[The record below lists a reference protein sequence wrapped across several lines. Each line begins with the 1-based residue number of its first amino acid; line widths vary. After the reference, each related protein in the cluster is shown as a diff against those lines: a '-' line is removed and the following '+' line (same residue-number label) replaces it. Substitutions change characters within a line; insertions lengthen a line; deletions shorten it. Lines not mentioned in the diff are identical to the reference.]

1 MSTTHVQ
8 YGLRPPQVAE
18 ALGSPE
24 IFRRVVFHGWLTP
37 VLQQKKLTLFDSGDV
52 AKVWQ
57 RIRNGEVP
65 LPIEKRGKEIG
76 GSR

>member
-1 MSTTHVQ
+1 MSKTHVQ

-24 IFRRVVFHGWLTP
+24 IARRVVSHGWLKP
-37 VLQQKKLTLFDSGDV
+37 VLQQKKLTLFDAGDV
-52 AKVWQ
+52 ALVWQ

-65 LPIEKRGKEIG
+65 PPIARKVVP
-76 GSR
+76 

>member
-1 MSTTHVQ
+1 MSKEHVQ

-24 IFRRVVFHGWLTP
+24 IARRVVFHGWLKP

-52 AKVWQ
+52 AQVWQ
-57 RIRNGEVP
+57 RIRAGEIP
-65 LPIEKRGKEIG
+65 PPIVRKVA
-76 GSR
+76 S